1 MKNTPKTTLI
11 LALIIL
17 GFAIYYLSQPHTLIT
32 THLQGEVLQDNMEE
46 IVTPE
51 LTNKI
56 VMNTQ
61 THCALQV
68 TSVKPYAEVTFP
80 IEITGMIDN
89 RNAQKGCRWITFEG
103 QAGTAQLYYDN
114 AGLSWDPIGKPET
127 IDVGDWMSPTTPFK
141 VVMSYTNQGRGMKSG
156 TKFMI
161 RFHEED
167 PSGNTQG
174 QMYDL
179 PVVLK

>member
-11 LALIIL
+11 LAVVIL

-32 THLQGEVLQDNMEE
+32 THLQKEIQPEE
-46 IVTPE
+46 QSMITE
-51 LTNKI
+51 TQKEKI

-61 THCALQV
+61 AHCALQV
-68 TSVKPYAEVTFP
+68 TSVKPYAAVTFP

-127 IDVGDWMSPTTPFK
+127 IDVGDWMSPATPFK